1 MDLII
6 TILQFIGDSAVDVLP
21 IAVFLF
27 AFQRLVIGG
36 PLPNWK
42 QIVVGFI
49 FVVVGLGLFLVGL
62 EQTLFPLGSPDGAA
76 TDRPRFPA

>member
-1 MDLII
+1 MELII
-6 TILQFIGDSAVDVLP
+6 TILQFIADSAVDVLP

-42 QIVVGFI
+42 QIVVGFL
-49 FVVVGLGLFLVGL
+49 FVVVEL
-62 EQTLFPLGSPDGAA
+62 ERPELADSRLSRRRFSSGW
-76 TDRPRFPA
+76 TDCFTRESCR